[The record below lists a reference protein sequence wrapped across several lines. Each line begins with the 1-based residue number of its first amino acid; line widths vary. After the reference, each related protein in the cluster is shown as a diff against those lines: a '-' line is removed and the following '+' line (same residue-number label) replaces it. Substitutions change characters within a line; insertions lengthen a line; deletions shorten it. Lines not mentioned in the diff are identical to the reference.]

1 MREIKFRG
9 LNTRGEWVYGSLVQT
24 TSFCVQ
30 HSKTWIVERA
40 FGNGGWFNVQC
51 RQYVRPATVGQFTG
65 LRDKSGVEIYED
77 DILRCS
83 KYIGGNFVE
92 RCYEHGYVEFVFG
105 SFGLHRKQGFYRPFK
120 DWFDDW
126 ELEVIGNIHENPE
139 LLEQQ
144 PCE

>member
-1 MREIKFRG
+1 MREIEFRG

-65 LRDKSGVEIYED
+65 LRDKSGVEIYEG
-77 DILRCS
+77 DIWKSSENGIEEIGVVEYHGCAFRV
-83 KYIGGNFVE
+83 KYGDT
-92 RCYEHGYVEFVFG
+92 
-105 SFGLHRKQGFYRPFK
+105 SDLLGLAVQYG
-120 DWFDDW
+120 
-126 ELEVIGNIHENPE
+126 EVIGNIHENPG

-144 PCE
+144 PCG